1 MIGAIVSF
9 ALRKRVLILV
19 LGMALVVGGIV
30 SFKNLPIEAYPDIA
44 DTWVQVITQWPG
56 HAAEEVE
63 TQITVPLEGGFNGV
77 PHITALRSVSLP
89 ELSVITMLFDE
100 KTDAFTARLYAM
112 EKIPQAPLPPGI
124 TPTLAPMSSPV
135 GQIYFYFLDAK
146 NRSSMELKELE
157 DWELEKRWKQV
168 PGVADVS
175 SFGGMVKQF
184 QALLNPAAIANYGL
198 ATSSVMQALSANNQ
212 NSGGG
217 FLVQGRQILNIRG
230 LGNAIKTSDLENVI
244 VAQKGGTPVRVKN
257 LGQVI
262 IGPQVRLGNISM
274 SQHLPDGT
282 VDSRDDV
289 VEGIIVSRVGESDD
303 SVLNGIHAKFK
314 ELNEKYLPKDIKIRP
329 YLDRSDLI
337 KYTTRTVEENMF
349 SGMVLVFLVLLF
361 FLGNLRS
368 ALIVAVT
375 IPLSLLIASIFLNL
389 RNIPA
394 NLLSLGALDFGM
406 VVDGAVV
413 MVENIYRFK
422 EERKKKGL
430 EGKENIIE
438 LIIGASREVERPIV
452 YSIAIIILAYLP
464 IFTLQRIEGK
474 LFTPMAWTV
483 AFALLGSLLLVLT
496 IVPVL
501 CSYFMKGDLKEWH
514 NPILHWVREK
524 YRTSLEWS
532 LSRRNLIVGA
542 ALASFVVTLY
552 LAFGGPIGSEFLP
565 HLDEGAIWVRG
576 TLPPS
581 TSYDEAAEVVKKA
594 RTAFMLYPEV
604 PISVC
609 QLGRPDD
616 GTDATGFFNT
626 ECFVDLKTR
635 SEWRS
640 QFHDKDEL
648 IAAMSADLAK
658 VPGVI
663 WNFSQPISDNVEEM
677 MSGVKGA
684 MVVKLFGDD
693 LKVLKQKAEQI
704 KNAISKV
711 KGIEDLGVFEELG
724 QPNINVNVDRD
735 KISRYGLNVS
745 DVQDVIGTAVGGR
758 VASQVI
764 DGEKRFDIL
773 VRYQPQYRASVEQLR
788 KIAVVTQD
796 GFRIPLEELA
806 NITID
811 DGASMIYR
819 ERNRRYIAVKFS
831 VRGRDL
837 GSTIEEA
844 QGVVARKV
852 LLPEGYNVDWSGE
865 FESERR
871 AEARLAIVVPLTVVA
886 IFFLLYFVFDSMKW
900 AAIIMANVALAR
912 IGGVMA
918 LFLTG
923 TNFSVSSGIGFL
935 AVFGVSIQTGVLLIS
950 YINQMRL
957 KGMSIREAVVE
968 GSILRLRPIMMTAL
982 VATFGLI
989 PAALSHAIGSDSQRP
1004 MAIVIVGGLVA
1015 DLVMAF
1021 YLLPTLYL
1029 WFAKPG
1035 DLKEDHRLEHATNL

>member
-1 MIGAIVSF
+1 MISSIVSF
-9 ALRKRVLILV
+9 ALRKRILV
-19 LGMALVVGGIV
+19 VIFAAVLVVAGIV
-30 SFKNLPIEAYPDIA
+30 SFKSLPIEAYPDIA

-63 TQITVPLEGGFNGV
+63 SQITIPLEIMFNGV
-77 PHITALRSVSLP
+77 PHKTILRSVSLP

-100 KTDAFTARLYAM
+100 QTDAFTARLYVL
-112 EKIPQAPLPPGI
+112 EKIPQATLPPGI
-124 TPTLAPMSSPV
+124 TPTLGPMSSPV
-135 GQIYFYFLDAK
+135 GQIYWYFLDSK
-146 NRSSMELKELE
+146 NRTPMELKEIE
-157 DWELEKRWKQV
+157 DWDLEKRWREV

-175 SFGGMVKQF
+175 SFGGVVKQF
-184 QALLNPAAIANYGL
+184 QALINPAALANYGL
-198 ATSSVMQALSANNQ
+198 STANVVQALSANNQ

-217 FLVQGRQILNIRG
+217 FITQGQQVFNIRG
-230 LGNAIKTSDLENVI
+230 LGNAIKTQDLENVI
-244 VAQKGGTPVRVKN
+244 VAQKSGTPVRVKN
-257 LGQVI
+257 LGQVL

-274 SQHLPDGT
+274 SQHLANGQ

-289 VEGIIVSRVGESDD
+289 VEGIIASRVGGSDD
-303 SVLNGIHAKFK
+303 AVLDGLHAKLK
-314 ELNEKYLPKDIKIRP
+314 ELNEKVLPKDIQIKP

-349 SGMVLVFLVLLF
+349 TGMVLVFLVLLF

-389 RNIPA
+389 RHIPA

-413 MVENIYRFK
+413 MVENIFRHK
-422 EERKKKGL
+422 EERKRLGL
-430 EGKENIIE
+430 TSKEN
-438 LIIGASREVERPIV
+438 LIDLIKISSREVERPIV

-474 LFTPMAWTV
+474 LFSPMAWTV
-483 AFALLGSLLLVLT
+483 AFALLGSLILVLT
-496 IVPVL
+496 VIPVL
-501 CSYFMKGDLKEWH
+501 CSYFMKGELKEWH
-514 NPILHWVREK
+514 NPVMHWLKEH
-524 YRTSLEWS
+524 YRSSLEWS
-532 LSRRNLIVGA
+532 LSRRRLIVTVA
-542 ALASFVVTLY
+542 VASFALTLY

-565 HLDEGAIWVRG
+565 HLDEGALWVRG

-581 TSYDEAAEVVKKA
+581 TSYEGASEVVKKA
-594 RTAFMLYPEV
+594 RDIFMHYPEV
-604 PISVC
+604 PITVC

-626 ECFVDLKTR
+626 ECFVDLKAR
-635 SEWRS
+635 SDWRR
-640 QFHDKDEL
+640 QFGTKEKLIDSMNAEL
-648 IAAMSADLAK
+648 IK
-658 VPGVI
+658 IPGVI

-677 MSGVKGA
+677 VSGVKGA
-684 MVVKLFGDD
+684 MVVKLYGDD
-693 LKVLKQKAEQI
+693 LKTLKQKAEQI
-704 KNAISKV
+704 KNTIAQV
-711 KGIEDLGVFEELG
+711 RGIEDLGVFEELG
-724 QPNINVNVDRD
+724 QPNVNMTVDRD

-745 DVQDVIGTAVGGR
+745 DVQDVISTAIGGK

-773 VRYQPQYRASVEQLR
+773 VRLQPQYRDNIEKLR
-788 KIAVVTQD
+788 KIAVVTSD
-796 GFRIPLEELA
+796 GFRIPLGELA
-806 NITID
+806 DIKVD

-819 ERNRRYIAVKFS
+819 ESNKRFIAVKFS

-837 GSTIEEA
+837 GSTIADA
-844 QGVVARKV
+844 QNTVNRKV
-852 LLPEGYNVDWSGE
+852 LLPEGYNLDWSGE
-865 FESERR
+865 FESQRR
-871 AEARLAIVVPLTVVA
+871 AEARLDIVVPLTVVA
-886 IFFLLYFVFDSMKW
+886 IFILLYFVFDSLKW

-918 LFLTG
+918 LFVTG

-950 YINQMRL
+950 YINHMRL
-957 KGMSIREAVVE
+957 NGLTIRQAVVE
-968 GSILRLRPIMMTAL
+968 GSVLRLRPIMMTAL

-1029 WFAKPG
+1029 WFAKEG
-1035 DLKEDHRLEHATNL
+1035 DLGERSSAAETHT